1 LITTREEIVPGTED
15 AMTWMVSDFG
25 MQMTLSRKVP
35 DHIRAGLG
43 PFLDNLAASADLT
56 SEQLFEKAIFAIH
69 PGGPRIIDEIAE
81 HLGLH
86 PDQVLAS
93 NTILGNYGNM
103 SSATLPHVWKSI
115 LEDETVQ
122 PGTLIVSL
130 AFGPG
135 LTIAGAILRKTG

>member
-1 LITTREEIVPGTED
+1 VPGTED

-43 PFLDNLAASADLT
+43 PFLGQSGRFRGFDIGSNLREGHLR
-56 SEQLFEKAIFAIH
+56 H
-69 PGGPRIIDEIAE
+69 PSGGSSNHRRNS
-81 HLGLH
+81 GST
-86 PDQVLAS
+86 LACTRPGS
-93 NTILGNYGNM
+93 SQQHHSGNYGNM

-122 PGTLIVSL
+122 PGT
-130 AFGPG
+130 
-135 LTIAGAILRKTG
+135 